1 MAIAVEPELPE
12 VEAHG
17 DGLDKIKVDKAKI
30 ERDLVED
37 KDKKD
42 RRGRIFGS
50 FSSTL
55 PFVFVI
61 VLWLAVDAIFDPGP
75 TRLVPPQQVLGSFF
89 ELVREGTLPAY
100 IAQSVGRLALSGSI
114 ALAVGIPL
122 GWVLGLDKDIGRA
135 AEPMLRFFNAISGI
149 AWLPLAIVW
158 FGFTDRTI
166 GAIIIY
172 TMIFPVIFNTMI
184 GVRTIPTVLRDAS
197 RSMGSSWFR
206 VIRDVYIPGS
216 FPSVMTG
223 LRLGI
228 GFGWRA
234 LIAGEFVVGGGG
246 IGFLIFNARVAGLI
260 ERVMLGMIVL
270 GAVWLLM
277 DRLILRPIEEFTN
290 NRWGLLRS

>member
-1 MAIAVEPELPE
+1 MAVFVPPEVDDLSKAVEKTNL
-12 VEAHG
+12 
-17 DGLDKIKVDKAKI
+17 
-30 ERDLVED
+30 ERAALERRLVEEQD
-37 KDKKD
+37 KSE
-42 RRGRIFGS
+42 RRSRVFGS

-61 VLWLAVDAIFDPGP
+61 ALWWAIHTIFDPQP
-75 TRLVPPQQVLGSFF
+75 TKLVAPQRVVDAFF
-89 ELVREGTLPAY
+89 EVVREGTLQAY
-100 IAQSVGRLALSGSI
+100 IAQSVRR
-114 ALAVGIPL
+114 LAVGGAIAL
-122 GWVLGLDKDIGRA
+122 GVGVPAGWLLGLDKDVGRA

-149 AWLPLAIVW
+149 AWLPLAIAW

-166 GAIIIY
+166 SAIIIY

-184 GVRTIPTVLRDAS
+184 GERTVPTVLRDAS

-223 LRLGI
+223 MRLGI

-234 LIAGEFVVGGGG
+234 LIAGEFIVGGGG
-246 IGFLIFNARVAGLI
+246 LGFLIFNARTAGLI

-270 GAVWLLM
+270 GAIWLLM
-277 DRLILRPIEEFTN
+277 DRLILRPIEEYTN
-290 NRWGLLRS
+290 RRWGMVRL